1 MKEHYEVVILGA
13 GPAGSNFARR
23 IDGRKYDVL
32 LVNGAKQRGEKPC
45 GGLVSPDA
53 QKLLAE
59 YDINLPNDVLASPQ
73 LFSVKT
79 IDLETELVRYYGRN
93 YINVDRSKFDKF
105 FVDMVPE
112 YVDKV
117 DAICTHV
124 EKCREGYCLTL
135 NDGTEETLIYCD
147 YVVGADGANS
157 VLRKCLFSDDKIHR
171 YVAIQQW
178 FEAGEENPYYSCI
191 FDEETSPS
199 CSWIFFKDG
208 KMILGGAFDSKNC
221 RKAFERQK
229 EKLVEKGFVPKGAFD
244 HPIKT
249 EACQV
254 VRPHLD
260 YGICQGE
267 DHAFLIGEA
276 AGFISASSLEGISF
290 ALASGE
296 ALAKAFAEEKNVL
309 KAYKKGTRSLRIKTW
324 MKCVK
329 RPFMY
334 HPLLRNL
341 VMKSGITTIKVKA

>member
-13 GPAGSNFARR
+13 GSAGSNFARR
-23 IDGRKYDVL
+23 IDSRKYDVL

-45 GGLVSPDA
+45 GGLISPDA

-59 YDINLPNDVLASPQ
+59 YDINLPKDVLANPQ

-79 IDLETELVRYYGRN
+79 IDLETELVKYYRRS
-93 YINVDRSKFDKF
+93 YINVDRAKFDQF
-105 FVDMVPE
+105 FVDMVPDC
-112 YVDKV
+112 VDKV

-124 EKCREGYCLTL
+124 EKCRDGYCLTL
-135 NDGTEETLIYCD
+135 NDGVTETIIYCD
-147 YVVGADGANS
+147 YLVGADGANS
-157 VLRKCLFSDDKIHR
+157 IVRKCLFPDYKVHR

-221 RKAFERQK
+221 RGAFERQK
-229 EKLVEKGFVPKGAFD
+229 EKLVEKGFVPRGAFN
-244 HPIKT
+244 HPLKT

-254 VRPHLD
+254 VRPHID
-260 YGICQGE
+260 YGICQGK

-296 ALAKAFAEEKNVL
+296 ALAKAFASEKNIM
-309 KAYKKGTRSLRIKTW
+309 KKYKDGTRKLRLKTW
-324 MKCVK
+324 LKCVK

-334 HPLLRNL
+334 QPVLRKL

>member
-23 IDGRKYDVL
+23 IDGEKYDVL

-45 GGLVSPDA
+45 GGLISPDA

-59 YDINLPNDVLASPQ
+59 YEINLPNDVLASPQ

-79 IDLETELVRYYGRN
+79 IDLETELVKYYGRN

-117 DAICTHV
+117 DAVCIHV

-135 NDGTEETLIYCD
+135 DNGKKNTIIYCD
-147 YVVGADGANS
+147 YLVGADGANS
-157 VLRKCLFSDDKIHR
+157 IVRRCLFPEYKVHR

-208 KMILGGAFDSKNC
+208 KMILGGAFDSKNS

-244 HPIKT
+244 YPIKT

-254 VRPHLD
+254 VRPHIE

-267 DHAFLIGEA
+267 GHAFLIGEA

-296 ALAKAFAEEKNVL
+296 ALAKAFSDEKDIL
-309 KAYKKGTRSLRIKTW
+309 KTYKKETRSLKIKTW

-334 HPLLRNL
+334 QTLLRNL
-341 VMKSGITTIKVKA
+341 VMKSGITTIKVKV

>member
-23 IDGRKYDVL
+23 IDGRRYDVL

-45 GGLVSPDA
+45 GGLISPDA

-59 YDINLPNDVLASPQ
+59 YDINLPKDILANPQ

-79 IDLETELVRYYGRN
+79 IDLESELIRYYGRN
-93 YINVDRSKFDKF
+93 YINVDRAKFDQF
-105 FVDMVPE
+105 FVDMVPD
-112 YVDKV
+112 YVDKI
-117 DAICTHV
+117 DAVCTYV

-135 NDGTEETLIYCD
+135 KRESEEIEIYCD
-147 YVVGADGANS
+147 YLVGADGANS
-157 VLRKCLFSDDKIHR
+157 IVRKCLFPASKVHR

-178 FEAGEENPYYSCI
+178 FDAGEENPYYSCV

-208 KMILGGAFDSKNC
+208 KMILGGAFESKNC

-229 EKLVEKGFVPKGAFD
+229 EKLVEKGFVPQGVFD
-244 HPIKT
+244 SPIKT

-260 YGICQGE
+260 YGIFQGE
-267 DHAFLIGEA
+267 EHAFLIGEA

-296 ALAKAFAEEKNVL
+296 SLAKAFSREKNIL
-309 KAYKKGTRSLRIKTW
+309 KNYKKGTRKLKVKTW
-324 MKCVK
+324 LKCVK

-334 HPLLRNL
+334 QPLLRNL
-341 VMKSGITTIKVKA
+341 VMKSGITSIKVKA

>member
-1 MKEHYEVVILGA
+1 MKEHYDIIILGA

-23 IDGRKYDVL
+23 VDGGKYDVL
-32 LVNGAKQRGEKPC
+32 LVSGTGQRGEKPC
-45 GGLVSPDA
+45 GGLISPDA

-59 YDINLPNDVLASPQ
+59 YDINLPKDVLANPQ

-79 IDLETELVRYYGRN
+79 IDLETEQVKYYGRN
-93 YINVDRSKFDKF
+93 YINVDRAKFDQF

-112 YVDKV
+112 YVDKL
-117 DAICTHV
+117 DAIGTKV
-124 EKCREGYCLTL
+124 EKCEEGYRVFL
-135 NDGTEETLIYCD
+135 NTGSENRILSCD
-147 YVVGADGANS
+147 YIVGADGANS
-157 VLRKCLFSDDKIHR
+157 IVRKCLFSDYKVHR

-208 KMILGGAFDSKNC
+208 NMILGGAFDSKNC
-221 RKAFERQK
+221 RKSFERQK
-229 EKLVEKGFVPKGAFD
+229 EKLVEKGFVTQGTFD
-244 HPIKT
+244 FPIKT

-254 VRPHLD
+254 IRPHWN

-267 DHAFLIGEA
+267 EHAFLIGEA

-290 ALASGE
+290 AMASGE
-296 ALAKAFAEEKNVL
+296 ALANAFSDGNDIL
-309 KAYKKGTRSLRIKTW
+309 KKYKSGTQKLRLKTW
-324 MKCVK
+324 LKCVK

-334 HPLLRNL
+334 QPLLRNL
-341 VMKSGITTIKVKA
+341 VMKSGITAIKVKV